1 MKIAIIGSGLSGLT
15 AAAYLAQK
23 GHNVKVFEQ
32 YNRAGGVT
40 APLEE
45 NGYKWDLGQLI
56 IEGLGRNEP
65 LGLILSDLDIVNLEI
80 EVEDRGYV
88 FPSFEINKPT
98 NYEGFKWRVN
108 YLKTLFPEDSVGLD
122 QYWRDYINFT
132 RVITYARRME
142 RVSGVKS
149 FYWKMRL
156 FIKLLTS
163 GLFSKKD
170 WSATKLMNHY
180 FSNETLQLV
189 FISILADFFTPPSKF
204 LGLGVFSLNA
214 EPTFDK
220 RMPKFIDKNTE
231 QLYLYNILG
240 GISSIVDAFVK
251 RIEQLG
257 GSVKL
262 NTPIRKILIKNNK
275 VQGIMDDQGNKNSA
289 DVVIASGSAKKTFFN
304 LVGKEYLSAEFIEK
318 VNNLKLM
325 ESVFMVHLGLNE
337 NYDPSKFNHG
347 YTVRYYYGIKTT
359 KELEKGIND
368 ERKGLYHEG
377 EKGFVVHIPTLH
389 SPEMAP
395 KGHHAMT
402 IYTICPNNL
411 NQGTWKERKE
421 EFADKLLSYA
431 DKFFPD
437 LREHIDR
444 RVIVTPEDFRSR
456 TYVDHHSF
464 GGLAPYI
471 DNPTI
476 SFKTPIEGL
485 WFIGAQSES
494 GGGVNN
500 VIPGAYNTA
509 KKIEKISQ

>member
-23 GHNVKVFEQ
+23 GHSVTVFEQ
-32 YNRAGGVT
+32 YKRAGGVT
-40 APLEE
+40 APSEK

-56 IEGLGRNEP
+56 IEGLGPNEP
-65 LGLILSDLDIVNLEI
+65 LGLILSELGIENLEI

-88 FPSFEINKPT
+88 FPSLEINKPT
-98 NYEGFKWRVN
+98 NYKGFKWRIN
-108 YLKTLFPEDSVGLD
+108 YLKNLFPEDSKGLD

-132 RVITYARRME
+132 RIMTYARRME
-142 RVSGVKS
+142 RVSGIKS

-170 WSATKLMNHY
+170 WSATELMKHY

-189 FISILADFFTPPSKF
+189 FISIIADFFTPPSKF
-204 LGLGVFSLNA
+204 LGLGIFSLNP
-214 EPTFDK
+214 ETIYDK

-231 QLYLYNILG
+231 QIYCYNILG
-240 GISSIVDAFVK
+240 GISSMVDALVD
-251 RIEQLG
+251 RIENLG

-262 NTPIRKILIKNNK
+262 NTKIKKILIEENK
-275 VQGIMDDQGNKNSA
+275 VQGAMDDRGNKSLA
-289 DVVIASGSAKKTFFN
+289 DVVIAAGSAKKTFFD
-304 LVGKEYLSAEFIEK
+304 LIGKEYLSTELIEK

-337 NYDPSKFNHG
+337 NYDPSKFNQG
-347 YTVRYYYGIKTT
+347 YTVRYYYGIDTT
-359 KELEKGIND
+359 KELEEGIND
-368 ERKGLYHEG
+368 ERKGSYHEG
-377 EKGFVVHIPTLH
+377 KKGFVVHIPSLH

-395 KGHHAMT
+395 QGHHAMT
-402 IYTICPNNL
+402 IYTICPNKL

-421 EFADKLLSYA
+421 EYTDKLLNYA
-431 DKFFPD
+431 EKYFPD
-437 LREHIDR
+437 LKKHIDTQ
-444 RVIVTPEDFRSR
+444 VIMTPEDFRNR
-456 TYVDHHSF
+456 VYVDHHAF

-471 DNPTI
+471 ENPRI
-476 SFKTPIEGL
+476 SFQTPIEGL

-500 VIPGAYNTA
+500 VIPGAYKTA
-509 KKIEKISQ
+509 KKIVKLSH